1 MSERPLEEEDGGD
14 EDGDGGGC
22 GGRASP
28 ASSFDAFHLLLLIS
42 PLSLSLSRSP
52 SVTLPPSP
60 ISVTMVEDKF
70 CPPFPSNFAA

>member
-1 MSERPLEEEDGGD
+1 MSEGEDGGD
-14 EDGDGGGC
+14 EDDGGGGGC
-22 GGRASP
+22 GGGRASP
-28 ASSFDAFHLLLLIS
+28 AFSFDAFHLLLLIS
-42 PLSLSLSRSP
+42 PLSRSLSP

>member
-1 MSERPLEEEDGGD
+1 MSEGEDGGD
-14 EDGDGGGC
+14 EDDGDGGGC
-22 GGRASP
+22 GGGRASP
-28 ASSFDAFHLLLLIS
+28 ASSFDAFHLLPPFDLT
-42 PLSLSLSRSP
+42 PLSSSLSP

>member
-1 MSERPLEEEDGGD
+1 MSEEDGGD

-22 GGRASP
+22 GGKASP
-28 ASSFDAFHLLLLIS
+28 ASSFDAFHLLPPFDLA
-42 PLSLSLSRSP
+42 PVSLSP

-60 ISVTMVEDKF
+60 ISVTMAEDKF

>member
-1 MSERPLEEEDGGD
+1 MSEEGDGGD

-22 GGRASP
+22 GGGRASP

-42 PLSLSLSRSP
+42 PLSLSP

-60 ISVTMVEDKF
+60 ISVTMAEDKF